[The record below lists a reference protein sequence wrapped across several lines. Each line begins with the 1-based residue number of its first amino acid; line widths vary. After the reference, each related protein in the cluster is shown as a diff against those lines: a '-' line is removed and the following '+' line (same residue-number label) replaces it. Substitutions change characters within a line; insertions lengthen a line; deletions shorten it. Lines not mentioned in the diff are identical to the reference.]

1 MTLLRKLKSKR
12 DVDEAIRNVEERVL
26 VLRFGRDDEVGCLQT
41 DDIVWLF
48 NFYFSFV
55 NYFSIYLCM

>member
-1 MTLLRKLKSKR
+1 MTFLRKLTSKR

-41 DDIVWLF
+41 DDVVWLF
-48 NFYFSFV
+48 NFYFRFCH
-55 NYFSIYLCM
+55 FSIEGR